1 MKKRLLLIVLV
12 VLLALLAGIVFLR
25 LLAPGTDSA
34 SAPTPAPVAAE
45 PTPEPVPESTPEP
58 TPEPT
63 PVPANYPR
71 VTKDPGSETVKANGS
86 CQFVTRFENA
96 KWAEWHFVS
105 PDGTQDLNYLEMKE
119 AYPQLIITGGGSKD
133 ITLMNIPA
141 SLHGWKVYCRFTNEY
156 GSTDTRTAT
165 ISIQGQ

>member
-34 SAPTPAPVAAE
+34 SAPTPAPVAA
-45 PTPEPVPESTPEP
+45 
-58 TPEPT
+58 EPT

-156 GSTDTRTAT
+156 GSTDTKTAT